1 MAKLDP
7 ERPFKNRR
15 EKMNKKCFQTALV
28 FLMIFFTAAYA
39 AAHCEIPCGIYDDEM
54 RVRMIAE
61 HITTIEKSM
70 NQIVRLR
77 GQKAGDGNQRVR
89 WVMNKEDHANALQH
103 IVSQY
108 FMTQRIK
115 LDTEKYSQ
123 KLSVLHKMLVYAMKC
138 KQTTDFSHI
147 TMLRSLLKEFQ
158 GLYFDHSHK

>member
-1 MAKLDP
+1 MK
-7 ERPFKNRR
+7 
-15 EKMNKKCFQTALV
+15 KKCLQTALV

-54 RVRMIAE
+54 RVMMIAE

-70 NQIVRLR
+70 KQIVKLR
-77 GQKAGDGNQRVR
+77 GQKPENCNQRVR
-89 WVMNKEDHANALQH
+89 WVMNKEDHANELQW

-115 LDTEKYSQ
+115 LDSENYSQ

-138 KQTTDFSHI
+138 KQTTDLSHI
-147 TMLRSLLKEFQ
+147 KTLRLLLQEFHD
-158 GLYFDHSHK
+158 LYFDHGDK